1 MEGITRAVVVPRAG
15 KSLIAGQAALIDL
28 APLPSPDPRGMVE
41 LDPVAMVAVLGS
53 QGAEL
58 AGGARGA
65 AMLRLREALE
75 DAEDFAANRKA
86 WEGAQHRD
94 YPLSRLDLDAL
105 VPVVQGEL
113 LLGVFV
119 NRGSDII
126 AALHLAREYK
136 LKLVVFGAADGWMVA
151 RELAAAKVPVV
162 IDPMTNIPDFE
173 SLGATLENAARLAKA
188 GVTVLFASFDA
199 HNSRDLRHAAG
210 EAVAYGMPWD
220 AALRAVTRGAGRGV
234 GDRGSLRDAGGGEG
248 RRRGGVERRPLRVV
262 DERGARLHQGSGSAP
277 GHAAAGVAAALS
289 QGRGGV
295 AAGLSAV
302 AAGETEGG
310 REGGGRGLRR
320 SATTRPAGAGRGR
333 RAPPRRTA
341 RFPRASGGSA
351 RLARKARIA
360 AAVTR
365 HLAQRLPG
373 GAWAAPS
380 GHAEHPPSR
389 VVAERLGA
397 SSGVAVVDEALYLA
411 LSSRLTAT
419 VVVPLGCRDAR
430 RRLSRHNSRPTEV
443 AGAGV
448 VSHALLRDSKRK
460 GASAFRRRK
469 WTASCDGKMDGAQ
482 HVTERHDRLAFT
494 AKNEREVSRR
504 SHHGDA

>member
-1 MEGITRAVVVPRAG
+1 MVSCSRMQRAMARSAATLLLGAAAVFAAGPLAAAIEPGPTDEVVAITGAKVYTVAGPPLENATVVIVGNMISAVGANVTVPAKARVIDARGKWVTPGFLDSSSRIGVVEIDAYDDTTEAQVEDDRITAAFAVADGLNPLATNVAVTRVEGITRAVVVPRAG

-41 LDPVAMVAVLGS
+41 LDPVAMIAVLGS

-58 AGGARGA
+58 SGGARGA

-220 AALRAVTRGAGRGV
+220 AALRAVTAAPAEVWGIANRYGTLEEGKDADV
-234 GDRGSLRDAGGGEG
+234 VVWSGDPFELLTSAEHVFIK
-248 RRRGGVERRPLRVV
+248 GVEVPPDTRQR
-262 DERGARLHQGSGSAP
+262 
-277 GHAAAGVAAALS
+277 ALL
-289 QGRGGV
+289 QRY
-295 AAGLSAV
+295 
-302 AAGETEGG
+302 
-310 REGGGRGLRR
+310 
-320 SATTRPAGAGRGR
+320 
-333 RAPPRRTA
+333 
-341 RFPRASGGSA
+341 
-351 RLARKARIA
+351 RK
-360 AAVTR
+360 V
-365 HLAQRLPG
+365 G
-373 GAWAAPS
+373 
-380 GHAEHPPSR
+380 
-389 VVAERLGA
+389 
-397 SSGVAVVDEALYLA
+397 EALPPAY
-411 LSSRLTAT
+411 
-419 VVVPLGCRDAR
+419 
-430 RRLSRHNSRPTEV
+430 RP
-443 AGAGV
+443 
-448 VSHALLRDSKRK
+448 
-460 GASAFRRRK
+460 
-469 WTASCDGKMDGAQ
+469 
-482 HVTERHDRLAFT
+482 
-494 AKNEREVSRR
+494 
-504 SHHGDA
+504 